1 MPEPIVERR
10 DVETALEAR
19 RELGP
24 DYERQVID
32 SFVDRIERRVEERL
46 AAGRKPAERRPVP
59 ILLPLGSLGIGI
71 GATGASLGPTNGSA
85 GGILVA
91 IIAWIAIALVNAAYA
106 LRR

>member
-1 MPEPIVERR
+1 MPEPTVDRG

-24 DYERQVID
+24 DYEPQVID
-32 SFVDRIERRVEERL
+32 AFVERIERRLEHREGTRE
-46 AAGRKPAERRPVP
+46 PAERRPIPV
-59 ILLPLGSLGIGI
+59 LLPLGSLGIGI
-71 GATGASLGPTNGSA
+71 GATGAALGPTNGSA

-91 IIAWIAIALVNAAYA
+91 IIAWIAIAVVNAAYA

>member
-24 DYERQVID
+24 DYERQVVD

-46 AAGRKPAERRPVP
+46 GGRKPAERRPIP

-71 GATGASLGPTNGSA
+71 GATGASLGPTGGSA
-85 GGILVA
+85 GGIVVA
-91 IIAWIAIALVNAAYA
+91 IIAWIAIALVNIAYA